1 MMDNRLSPIVL
12 FVYNRPIHTERTLEY
27 LQNNNLADQSTL
39 YIYCDGVKENA
50 STETIKRIHEVRQ
63 IIKAKQ
69 WCKEVFIIES
79 EDNKGL
85 ALSIKTGV
93 SEVVE
98 RHGRVIVMEDDL
110 ITSPAFLSFMNQ
122 SLNYYSNRK
131 SVFSIGGY
139 NMPSSMIKI
148 PDDYEYDVYVC
159 LRNESWG
166 WATWLDRWNQV
177 DWNVAGYHS
186 MLKSK
191 QMQDAFNRGG
201 DDVFEM
207 LQMQQNGKL
216 NIWSIQFTL
225 AHFVNHAVSI
235 IPTHSY
241 VDNVGLDGSGENCGI
256 SHALRNNS
264 LCVNENIRFQDVL
277 YEDKR
282 IINAFYSANCR
293 KRRPLWQK
301 IINRMSRII
310 GRKNVFVLKKRIYC

>member
-1 MMDNRLSPIVL
+1 
-12 FVYNRPIHTERTLEY
+12 
-27 LQNNNLADQSTL
+27 
-39 YIYCDGVKENA
+39 
-50 STETIKRIHEVRQ
+50 
-63 IIKAKQ
+63 
-69 WCKEVFIIES
+69 
-79 EDNKGL
+79 
-85 ALSIKTGV
+85 
-93 SEVVE
+93 
-98 RHGRVIVMEDDL
+98 
-110 ITSPAFLSFMNQ
+110 
-122 SLNYYSNRK
+122 
-131 SVFSIGGY
+131 
-139 NMPSSMIKI
+139 
-148 PDDYEYDVYVC
+148 
-159 LRNESWG
+159 
-166 WATWLDRWNQV
+166 
-177 DWNVAGYHS
+177 
-186 MLKSK
+186 
-191 QMQDAFNRGG
+191 MQDAFNRGG

-282 IINAFYSANCR
+282 IINAFYSANCQ

>member
-282 IINAFYSANCR
+282 IINTFYSANCR